1 MICYRAQASDNIC
14 QAGCDPAVMS
24 FLGIKHGS
32 QKTPGE
38 ISKLER
44 HPNGHVKKN
53 PIIDDSLLMMSVGLS
68 ENTCTS
74 FSKGQ
79 CVTSQSLDLINS
91 GEWLDHTNNSGVSTA
106 VIESKRLV
114 FCHKTCTFNN
124 IHQLKKLFF

>member
-1 MICYRAQASDNIC
+1 MMIQCVKLICCRTQASDNIC
-14 QAGCDPAVMS
+14 QAGCNPAVMS

-53 PIIDDSLLMMSVGLS
+53 PVTDDSLLMMSVGLS

-91 GEWLDHTNNSGVSTA
+91 GEWVEYTNSSGVSTE
-106 VIESKRLV
+106 VI
-114 FCHKTCTFNN
+114 CHKMH
-124 IHQLKKLFF
+124 I